1 MFKPKL
7 KLLYA
12 KLKNLIR
19 LTLIYLMAF
28 NVLDSYL
35 LTYLNYS
42 ILHFLYIVNSF
53 FAFYAIDFYDFYGL
67 I

>member
-1 MFKPKL
+1 
-7 KLLYA
+7 
-12 KLKNLIR
+12 
-19 LTLIYLMAF
+19 MAF